1 MKLEAAKFGVATA
14 ITFALIWIICST
26 LVALMPTAMMGA
38 SGNMTHGDFGGM
50 SWSLH
55 WGGFVVGGIL
65 WVLFAGVTAWLIA
78 VIYNKLIG

>member
-14 ITFALIWIICST
+14 VAFALIWIVCSA

-38 SGNMTHGDFGGM
+38 SGNMTHGDFSGM

-55 WGGFVVGGIL
+55 LGGFIVGGIL
-65 WVLFAGVTAWLIA
+65 WTLFAGVTAWLIA
-78 VIYNKLIG
+78 AIYNKLIG